1 MRIVCVLWLLHLRC
15 SSAILL
21 FSLSSSVIPL
31 RSSLFCFH
39 LSGFPLLICWSLLFQ
54 VHNQSGSVD
63 WSFGGADLRRR
74 PATPAVSSGEADVSH
89 LYPLFLI
96 SVLPSVIALVACAA
110 SVRIGLIWFLGLG
123 TIFSGL
129 YHFKDNQ
136 LIIFILLSCLA
147 GTVRR
152 LYRE

>member
-1 MRIVCVLWLLHLRC
+1 MCIVCVSLVAAPSLFLCRP
-15 SSAILL
+15 SSL
-21 FSLSSSVIPL
+21 SPSSSVIPL

-39 LSGFPLLICWSLLFQ
+39 LSGFPLLICWSLQ

-129 YHFKDNQ
+129 FHAFLWSHASIAALYF
-136 LIIFILLSCLA
+136 LVICCIVLA
-147 GTVRR
+147 VC
-152 LYRE
+152 